1 MKRNLNLEQTPTFP
15 NGITDP
21 TATDHTATSLFREK
35 GEVAFGSTPL
45 LLSKL
50 SREDNP
56 PFIVYLTKA
65 QKLMYA
71 VDRIDDKIRK
81 MLHQFTD
88 SEKPTIYLTMLFVN
102 KDECPHC
109 NFSIDPPFSKLL
121 IFAPALSLFAHY
133 LLTSIL
139 VRGSQ

>member
-21 TATDHTATSLFREK
+21 TATDQTATSLFREK

-71 VDRIDDKIRK
+71 
-81 MLHQFTD
+81 
-88 SEKPTIYLTMLFVN
+88 
-102 KDECPHC
+102 
-109 NFSIDPPFSKLL
+109 
-121 IFAPALSLFAHY
+121 
-133 LLTSIL
+133 
-139 VRGSQ
+139 